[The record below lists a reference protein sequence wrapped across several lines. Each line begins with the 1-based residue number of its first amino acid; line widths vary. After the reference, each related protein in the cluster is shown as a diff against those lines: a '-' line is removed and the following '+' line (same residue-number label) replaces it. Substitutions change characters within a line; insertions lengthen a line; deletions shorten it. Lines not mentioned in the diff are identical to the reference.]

1 VRGKKVA
8 EMEEKDIKCP
18 ECGSNELIRD
28 YNRGDMLCAGCGLVM
43 EGDVIYSGPDWRA
56 YTSQEEKER
65 SHAGDPV
72 SWSRADNLRTH
83 IGNVRRDGMGNRISK
98 ERVAELRRQSRL
110 DEREI
115 LSHSRNLKTAFK
127 ELDRIK
133 SQLALPLQVVEST
146 AIIYR
151 KALNQ
156 GVIRGRSIDGMIAAA
171 IYLAARSHGFPKTL
185 KAMQEVSNVSLK
197 ELSSCV
203 RILSTELKF
212 KYKPTDFLA
221 LCHQLG
227 EKLNLTIH
235 TRQVASEII
244 NDAQKAGLTIG
255 KNPVSVV
262 SAALYIAAIKT
273 GERRTQQ
280 QIASVADT
288 TPVTIRNRFKE
299 LVKYLNINKL
309 DIKRGAAAV
318 PVYIDPL
325 KNHH

>member
-1 VRGKKVA
+1 MKK
-8 EMEEKDIKCP
+8 EDIRCP
-18 ECGSNELIRD
+18 ECGAHELIQD
-28 YNRGDMLCAGCGLVM
+28 YNRGDMLCAKCGLVIDAEIM
-43 EGDVIYSGPDWRA
+43 YSGPDWRA
-56 YTSQEEKER
+56 YTSEEEKDR

-98 ERVAELRRQSRL
+98 EKVAELRRQSRL

-133 SQLALPLQVVEST
+133 SQLSLPPQVVESS
-146 AIIYR
+146 AVIYR
-151 KALNQ
+151 KALTQ
-156 GVIRGRSIDGMIAAA
+156 GIVRGRSIDGMIAAA
-171 IYLAARSHGFPKTL
+171 IYLSARSHGFPKTL
-185 KAMQEVSNVSLK
+185 KTIQEVSNIAMK

-203 RILSTELKF
+203 RILASELKF
-212 KYKPTDFLA
+212 RYKPTDFLA

-244 NDAQKAGLTIG
+244 NNAQKAGLTIG

-262 SAALYIAAIKT
+262 SASLYIAAIQT

-318 PVYIDPL
+318 PVYVDPL
-325 KNHH
+325 KNQH

>member
-1 VRGKKVA
+1 
-8 EMEEKDIKCP
+8 MENKDAKCP
-18 ECGSNELIRD
+18 ECGAHDLIRD
-28 YNRGDMLCAGCGLVM
+28 YNRGEVLCANCGLVI
-43 EGDVIYSGPDWRA
+43 EGEILFSGPDWRA
-56 YTSQEEKER
+56 YTSEEEKDR

-72 SWSRADNLRTH
+72 TWSRADNLRTH
-83 IGNVRRDGMGNRISK
+83 IGNVSRDGMGNRISK
-98 ERVAELRRQSRL
+98 EKVSELRRQSRL

-133 SQLALPLQVVEST
+133 SQLALPPQVVEST
-146 AIIYR
+146 AVIYR
-151 KALNQ
+151 KALSE
-156 GVIRGRSIDGMIAAA
+156 GSIRGRSIDGMIAAA
-171 IYLAARSHGFPKTL
+171 IYLSARSHGFPKTL
-185 KAMQEVSNVSLK
+185 KAIQEISNVSMK
-197 ELSSCV
+197 ELSGCV
-203 RILSTELKF
+203 RILATDLKF
-212 KYKPTDFLA
+212 KYKPTDFLS

-227 EKLNLTIH
+227 ERLNLTIH
-235 TRQVASEII
+235 TRQVAAEII

-280 QIASVADT
+280 QIAVVADT

-318 PVYIDPL
+318 PVYVDPL
-325 KNHH
+325 KNQA